1 MTTSTSLQPLDQAK
15 VTVEYGYSAPERD
28 INVGARVE
36 IVAVYIGGAL
46 VEPSYFSEETLN
58 RWADAI
64 AEEVAEDADIADL
77 VSRPLTDDDIE
88 EMYRRA
94 A

>member
-1 MTTSTSLQPLDQAK
+1 MTNTSLQPLDQAK
-15 VTVEYGYSAPERD
+15 VTVEYEYTAPERD
-28 INVGARVE
+28 VNVGAKVG
-36 IVAVYIGGAL
+36 IIAVYIGADL
-46 VEPSYFSEETLN
+46 VDPSYFTAETLA
-58 RWADAI
+58 RWEQAI
-64 AEEVAEDADIADL
+64 AEEVEEDAAIADL